1 MNKLFYF
8 CLFMLGIGLYFDT
21 ARELMI
27 SRDGFYI
34 GGEAVFLFLPLLV
47 YLIIS
52 VFNGERK

>member
-21 ARELMI
+21 ARDLML
-27 SRDGFYI
+27 SRGGFYI

-47 YLIIS
+47 HLVVS
-52 VFNGERK
+52 VFSGERK

>member
-21 ARELMI
+21 ARELMLF
-27 SRDGFYI
+27 RGGFYI

-52 VFNGERK
+52 VFGGEKE